1 MYYHLPMA
9 KKKSALD
16 SIPLRPTSVDQL
28 NAQAL
33 TLLQQGQFQAG
44 AGLLRQS
51 LTQNPQQP
59 EAHYNF
65 GFALQKLGLLN
76 EAIQAYGHSI
86 TLAPN
91 DVDTLM
97 ARGNVLATQ
106 KRYEEAAQDF
116 TKVVKLV
123 PQNADAWNNYGN
135 TLLELAREPEA
146 IETYDKALALRPSFV
161 QALFNKGK
169 ALAALE
175 CYADASEA
183 YETALSINPNYEEA
197 KWHLSWV
204 RLVLGD
210 FDQGWKLFE
219 SRWSVAELGNQRRY
233 AQLPHWLGQESI
245 SGKSILLYN
254 EQGLGDTLQFCRY
267 APQLQAMGA
276 KVSLAVQAP
285 LVSLLRDQWPGV
297 TVADVA
303 RQYGT
308 TRWQVYDWRK
318 KLRTGQ
324 LVVPEN
330 IAALPAFAELVVELP
345 PNDASPSGSLHDIE
359 IVVGDLVIRAGSGAD
374 EGQLTR
380 AIRAARAAASRAS
393 SFTAISS
400 GSMSETMPP
409 IGSSR
414 PTTTLPSSTKA

>member
-204 RLVLGD
+204 RLILGD
-210 FDQGWKLFE
+210 FD
-219 SRWSVAELGNQRRY
+219 
-233 AQLPHWLGQESI
+233 
-245 SGKSILLYN
+245 
-254 EQGLGDTLQFCRY
+254 
-267 APQLQAMGA
+267 
-276 KVSLAVQAP
+276 
-285 LVSLLRDQWPGV
+285 
-297 TVADVA
+297 
-303 RQYGT
+303 
-308 TRWQVYDWRK
+308 
-318 KLRTGQ
+318 
-324 LVVPEN
+324 
-330 IAALPAFAELVVELP
+330 
-345 PNDASPSGSLHDIE
+345 
-359 IVVGDLVIRAGSGAD
+359 
-374 EGQLTR
+374 
-380 AIRAARAAASRAS
+380 
-393 SFTAISS
+393 
-400 GSMSETMPP
+400 
-409 IGSSR
+409 
-414 PTTTLPSSTKA
+414 